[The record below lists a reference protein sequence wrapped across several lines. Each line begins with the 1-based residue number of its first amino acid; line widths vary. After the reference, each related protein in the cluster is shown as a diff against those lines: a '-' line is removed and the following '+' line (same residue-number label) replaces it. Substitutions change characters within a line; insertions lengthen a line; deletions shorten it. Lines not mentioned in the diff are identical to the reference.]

1 MIEVL
6 FLLLMM
12 SLTAWLSV
20 HVCVPTGDVKDLPV
34 LLRVPM
40 VFLMLPAGII
50 LHTGLFLAEVF
61 FQLLDGDFARAKEVC
76 FEYLQDWKELP
87 GEIVHA
93 LKGGDV
99 RYGE

>member
-12 SLTAWLSV
+12 SLT
-20 HVCVPTGDVKDLPV
+20 GDVKDLPTF
-34 LLRVPM
+34 LRVPL

-61 FQLLDGDFARAKEVC
+61 FQLLDGDLKQAKVVF
-76 FEYLQDWKELP
+76 FEYLQDWKDLP
-87 GEIVHA
+87 SEIVKA
-93 LKGGDV
+93 VKAGDTW
-99 RYGE
+99 YGE